1 MTLPVGIYHSST
13 LRNTGP
19 RRRLNHPPVSLE
31 QQQEFAGSVQGPS
44 WHKRLRFLLFFSFA
58 KQETKGSG
66 LRYSGCGR
74 SRGRPHFFLHPRKS
88 PPHFPSHKCPG
99 MHRKGVMADD
109 VSRSSACKCRKG
121 EAERSSSRRYFRI
134 FVFFPP
140 EKREQLC
147 FAPIGTLPGFW
158 QACHLGRLFR
168 QMAESFLRDRNEN
181 PGSSEHDRD
190 PAKHRRDA

>member
-1 MTLPVGIYHSST
+1 MTCPVGIYHLST

-44 WHKRLRFLLFFSFA
+44 WHKRLRFLLFFPLQNR
-58 KQETKGSG
+58 KQKDLACDIRDAEDPGEDLIFFSTP
-66 LRYSGCGR
+66 GR
-74 SRGRPHFFLHPRKS
+74 G

-109 VSRSSACKCRKG
+109 VSRSSACKCRKC

-181 PGSSEHDRD
+181 PGRSEHDRD
-190 PAKHRRDA
+190 PATHRRDA

>member
-1 MTLPVGIYHSST
+1 MSCRHLPLIDSPEYWPATTSEPSSGFFGATTGICRKRSGAIVAQAS
-13 LRNTGP
+13 
-19 RRRLNHPPVSLE
+19 PV
-31 QQQEFAGSVQGPS
+31 FT
-44 WHKRLRFLLFFSFA
+44 FFSFA

-181 PGSSEHDRD
+181 PGRSEHDRD
-190 PAKHRRDA
+190 PATHRRDA

>member
-1 MTLPVGIYHSST
+1 MAQASPVFT
-13 LRNTGP
+13 FFFLCKTG
-19 RRRLNHPPVSLE
+19 N
-31 QQQEFAGSVQGPS
+31 
-44 WHKRLRFLLFFSFA
+44 KRIWLAIFGMRKIPGKTSFFSPPP
-58 KQETKGSG
+58 EE
-66 LRYSGCGR
+66 
-74 SRGRPHFFLHPRKS
+74 

-181 PGSSEHDRD
+181 PGRSEHDRD
-190 PAKHRRDA
+190 PTKHRRDA